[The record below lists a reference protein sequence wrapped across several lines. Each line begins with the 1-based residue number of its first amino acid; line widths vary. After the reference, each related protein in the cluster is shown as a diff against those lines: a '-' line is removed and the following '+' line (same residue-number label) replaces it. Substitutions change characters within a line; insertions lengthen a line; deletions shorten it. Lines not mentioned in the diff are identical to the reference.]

1 MYFFCKMFQYDQSP
15 VRNIRAP
22 IPCPVLA
29 LKYISSVVTNDKL
42 KSSEHIGMDFVSFM
56 AICDNLSNMIYLAS
70 FSKDTTI
77 LNLTDLLGSDKS
89 LQALHHIRN

>member
-1 MYFFCKMFQYDQSP
+1 MFQYDQSP

-42 KSSEHIGMDFVSFM
+42 
-56 AICDNLSNMIYLAS
+56 NNMIYLVS
-70 FSKDTTI
+70 FGKDTTI
-77 LNLTDLLGSDKS
+77 LNLTYLLGSDKS